1 MPQTLCPNCGHSP
14 IPRGA
19 SACPRCGEPF
29 DHLQSHKKVGRMRLD
44 RPMVEADDDATVFG
58 GDLVTSAVSAH
69 PGPAAGV
76 LLASGAAWFLRA
88 AGLLGSLEDPSWTYG
103 LVCLDAVLALV
114 LVLNRG
120 PAKGLAQVGLVA
132 QLVATG
138 WLAREAPLAPV
149 HVAYFILGGLALAM
163 VVGEPGPMRRYL
175 GLGLGLGAAVASAGL
190 LALPSA
196 GLPGRSVRQSLVGSE
211 LGYRLEL
218 PAGWGQLTREQLAP
232 HLVLP
237 ASTLHGGGV
246 GFGDAARGRFGLL
259 WVERARGR
267 AAAAGCKG
275 LLQALGGTL
284 GEALSLPAPP
294 ALGSRATVH
303 PLRTSGG
310 AEGTLACGVLA
321 DGRLVGLAVVSA
333 QASGGADEG
342 AFTTVGAGLALQ

>member
-14 IPRGA
+14 IARGA
-19 SACPRCGEPF
+19 TACPRCHEPF

-76 LLASGAAWFLRA
+76 LLASAAAWFVRA
-88 AGLLGSLEDPSWTYG
+88 AGLVGTLEDPPWTYG
-103 LVCLDAVLALV
+103 LVALDAVLALV

-120 PAKGLAQVGLVA
+120 PAKGLAQVGVVA
-132 QLVATG
+132 QLVATA

-149 HVAYFILGGLALAM
+149 HLAYLILGVVTLTM
-163 VVGEPGPMRRYL
+163 VVGEPGPTRRFL

-190 LALPSA
+190 LALPMA
-196 GLPGRSVRQSLVGSE
+196 GVSGAGGRQSLVGAE
-211 LGYRLEL
+211 LGYRLDL
-218 PAGWGQLTREQLAP
+218 PVGWARMTREQLAP

-246 GFGDAARGRFGLL
+246 GFGDAAQGRYGLL
-259 WVERARGR
+259 WVERAAGKG
-267 AAAAGCKG
+267 AGCKG

-284 GEALSLPAPP
+284 GESLSLPAPP
-294 ALGSRATVH
+294 ALGSKATVH
-303 PLRTSGG
+303 ALTTPGG
-310 AEGTLACGVLA
+310 AQGAVGCGVLL
-321 DGRLVGLAVVSA
+321 DGRLVGLAVVAPQSV
-333 QASGGADEG
+333 GAVDEG
-342 AFTTVGAGLALQ
+342 AFSRVGAGLALQ